1 MNNIQLGLTKNCYQ
15 FVVVPSDYN
24 KLCPVSYSE
33 REQLK
38 DVGFTELC
46 GFAET

>member
-1 MNNIQLGLTKNCYQ
+1 LVTTTNNNQ

-33 REQLK
+33 TAQLK